1 MGKLP
6 QAEKLPSAE
15 ELPTENGYD
24 AARVEEAFASFAE
37 RVRELESLAGELRA
51 ELRSLR
57 SERAGAARAA
67 RPFEDE
73 IWPVE
78 PGRANVGPAPTW
90 ISSVP
95 APVVRPLR
103 IPGILLEGAF
113 LLLVALFAG
122 LADLSTTWI
131 ALVMAAAWALVAISE
146 WAAAAK
152 RRRWHLDE
160 VAAPLDLPGEPVGES
175 TGPWNLPVVEATAV
189 ELPEVSESHT
199 VVAPLPGPAG
209 GGDSGETM
217 ESPAEPAHGR
227 FRLLRR
233 RKPEPAADPWEA

>member
-6 QAEKLPSAE
+6 RAE
-15 ELPTENGYD
+15 ELPRTEDGYD

-37 RVRELESLAGELRA
+37 RVRELESVAGELRA

-57 SERAGAARAA
+57 SERAGAGRAA
-67 RPFEDE
+67 QPFDDE
-73 IWPVE
+73 MWPVE
-78 PGRANVGPAPTW
+78 PGRNLGPAPRW

-95 APVVRPLR
+95 APVVRPLT
-103 IPGILLEGAF
+103 IPRILLEGAF

-122 LADLSTTWI
+122 LADLSTAWI
-131 ALVMAAAWALVAISE
+131 ALVMAAAWALVALSE

-152 RRRWHLDE
+152 RSRWRLDE
-160 VAAPLDLPGEPVGES
+160 VAAPLELPGEQAGES
-175 TGPWNLPVVEATAV
+175 TGPWNLPVIEATAV

-199 VVAPLPGPAG
+199 VVAPLPEPPTEE
-209 GGDSGETM
+209 DPGETI
-217 ESPAEPAHGR
+217 ESPVEPTAGR